1 MKKILLPA
9 LLLIGILAAGCHSA
23 APEEGP
29 ATQETLPGAGGGP
42 GAGPGGGGR
51 DPRDPPITNPGTPP
65 ANR

>member
-9 LLLIGILAAGCHSA
+9 LLLIGLVAAGCHSA

-29 ATQETLPGAGGGP
+29 TTQETLPGAGGGP
-42 GAGPGGGGR
+42 GGGH
-51 DPRDPPITNPGTPP
+51 DPRDPVTNPGKTPP